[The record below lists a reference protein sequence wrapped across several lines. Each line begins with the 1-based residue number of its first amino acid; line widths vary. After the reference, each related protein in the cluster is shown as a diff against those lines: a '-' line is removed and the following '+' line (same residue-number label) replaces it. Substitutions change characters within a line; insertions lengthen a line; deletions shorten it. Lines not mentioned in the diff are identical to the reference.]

1 MKRFGIAMCLVLM
14 VATGCGKKKDG
25 GGGGA
30 TDFKSMTPDQA
41 CTKVIA
47 VMGDLNK
54 AVGGAGDD
62 CNKVGDAMEK
72 WAKDNK
78 AFIDW
83 GKEQDKDAAK
93 KKAFDDV
100 CKPKMEGA
108 MKDMSAMMGAMM
120 KCGDNAK
127 VKAAAESL
135 GG

>member
-1 MKRFGIAMCLVLM
+1 MKRFGIAMCLVLSM
-14 VATGCGKKKDG
+14 AACGKKSG
-25 GGGGA
+25 SGGGA
-30 TDFKSMTPDQA
+30 QDFSKMTPEQA
-41 CTKVIA
+41 CDKVIA
-47 VMGDLNK
+47 VMGDMNK
-54 AVGGAGDD
+54 AVGAAGDD

-83 GKEQDKDAAK
+83 GKAQDKDPDK
-93 KKAFDDV
+93 KKKFDDV

-120 KCGDNAK
+120 KCSDNAK